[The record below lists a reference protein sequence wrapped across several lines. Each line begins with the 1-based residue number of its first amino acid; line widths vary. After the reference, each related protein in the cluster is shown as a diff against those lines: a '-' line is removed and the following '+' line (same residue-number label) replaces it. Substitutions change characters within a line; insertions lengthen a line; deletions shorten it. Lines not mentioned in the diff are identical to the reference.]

1 MTRRSLRIFL
11 DTSVIVAA
19 VLSPT
24 GGARRLFLLA
34 EAGILK
40 PIVGPTVLRE
50 CDDVIR
56 RKAPRL
62 LPMLAQIL
70 AIAKTETSL
79 GGSRAHIKAAR
90 LYVNYTP
97 DAHVLAEAIAADPDW
112 FVTHDKQ
119 HFLKTRTKAELP
131 FEIGTPG
138 DLIQKLKEDFS
149 LL

>member
-1 MTRRSLRIFL
+1 MTRKSLRIFL

-24 GGARRLFLLA
+24 GGARKLFLLA

-40 PIVGPTVLRE
+40 PVVGPTVLRE
-50 CDDVIR
+50 SDDVIR
-56 RKAPRL
+56 RKAPKL
-62 LPMLAQIL
+62 LPMLAQLL
-70 AIAKTETSL
+70 AIAQTETSPAA
-79 GGSRAHIKAAR
+79 SRAHLKAAR
-90 LYVNYTP
+90 LYVTYVP

-112 FVTHDKQ
+112 FITLDKQ
-119 HFLKTRTKAELP
+119 HFLKTRQKIRLQ

-138 DLIQKLKEDFS
+138 DLIQKLKDDFK

>member
-1 MTRRSLRIFL
+1 MTRKSLRIFL
-11 DTSVIVAA
+11 DTSVIIAA

-24 GGARRLFLLA
+24 GGARKLFLLA

-50 CDDVIR
+50 SDDVIR
-56 RKAPRL
+56 RKASKL
-62 LPMLAQIL
+62 LPMLAQLL
-70 AIAKTETSL
+70 AIAQTETSL
-79 GGSRAHIKAAR
+79 AASRADIKVAR
-90 LYVNYTP
+90 LYVTYAP

-112 FVTHDKQ
+112 FITHDKQ
-119 HFLKTRTKAELP
+119 HFLKTRQKIRLP

-138 DLIQKLKEDFS
+138 DLIQKLKDDFN